1 MYQKDWEL
9 CLCTSNFMWTQMAD
23 ILGNS
28 TIFQRNW
35 KIVSNQF
42 WIVRLNDWAWNT
54 VKTYLYIRDT
64 YDIGNELEN
73 VTKKK
78 NVRAYCYGSH
88 WDYGFVE
95 VIVLTSWSIEKR
107 EKERKKRKTEYSK
120 QKKIYTTQI
129 LHCSCASLNQK
140 GIGLANLPDECSPL
154 GFPIFFSA
162 LILNCFLLVRLFF
175 RSYFFFFIWVD
186 CA

>member
-1 MYQKDWEL
+1 MHIQFYVNPNGRYIEKFHDFPTKLEN
-9 CLCTSNFMWTQMAD
+9 CFES
-23 ILGNS
+23 ILNS
-28 TIFQRNW
+28 TFERLSMKHCQNIFIYTW
-35 KIVSNQF
+35 HL
-42 WIVRLNDWAWNT
+42 WYRLWTRKCN
-54 VKTYLYIRDT
+54 K
-64 YDIGNELEN
+64 E
-73 VTKKK
+73 K

-107 EKERKKRKTEYSK
+107 EKERKKRKTENSK
-120 QKKIYTTQI
+120 QKKYTTQI

-175 RSYFFFFIWVD
+175 RSYFFFFHLSWLCVKVPENMWNW
-186 CA
+186 